1 MIEGIQHP
9 TNRSDSRKK
18 GSADGGALHIEHLDS
33 IEGDETRRITTAIN
47 ELDRVLGGGIVPGSV
62 VLVGGDPGMGKSTLT
77 LQIAALVGD
86 NYGPALYVT
95 GEESLQQIK
104 QRAERLALNVKNI
117 HGAAETNIESVAQA
131 ILSERPS
138 VVVIDSIQTM
148 TTGLMESSA
157 GSVAQVRECTAL
169 LTKIAKA
176 ESIPILIVGHV
187 TKDGFIAGPKIL
199 EHMVDAVLQ
208 FEGEERYA
216 YRVLRAV
223 KNRYG
228 STNEIG
234 VFSMTEKGLIGVSN
248 PSQVLLSGRNSDA
261 PGTAVVAVIE
271 GTRPLLV
278 EVQALVSHSGFS
290 MPQRVSTG
298 YDGKRLQMIIAV
310 LEKRCRVGLRQHDVF
325 VNVAGGFSFQDPAMD
340 LGVAIAIVSSVFDAQ
355 IPSDVSFVG
364 EVGLTGEIR
373 QVAQIDKRIAE
384 SRRMGL
390 IKTYIPI
397 FGTLGLPDGFVEFG
411 RLPDVINWL
420 FRLEANDG

>member
-1 MIEGIQHP
+1 MIEEVQHA
-9 TNRSDSRKK
+9 SSRNVSTKK
-18 GSADGGALHIEHLDS
+18 GNSNGSVLHVEHLDS
-33 IEGDETRRITTAIN
+33 INSNEIGRITTAIQ
-47 ELDRVLGGGIVPGSV
+47 ELDRVLGGGVVPGSI
-62 VLVGGDPGMGKSTLT
+62 VLVGGDPGMGKSTLA
-77 LQIAALVGD
+77 LQIAAAVGD
-86 NYGPALYVT
+86 RYGPSLYVS
-95 GEESLQQIK
+95 GEESLQQLK
-104 QRAERLALNVKNI
+104 QRAERLALSVKNI
-117 HGAAETNIESVAQA
+117 HGAAETNIESIAQA
-131 ILSERPS
+131 IIANRPS
-138 VVVIDSIQTM
+138 IVVIDSIQTM
-148 TTGLMESSA
+148 ATGLMESSA

-176 ESIPILIVGHV
+176 ESIPVLLIGHV

-216 YRVLRAV
+216 YRVLRAL

-228 STNEIG
+228 STNEIA
-234 VFSMTEKGLIGVSN
+234 VFSMMERGLQGVSN

-278 EVQALVSHSGFS
+278 EIQALVSHSGFS

-310 LEKRCRVGLRQHDVF
+310 LEKRCGISLRQHDVF

-340 LGVAIAIVSSVFDAQ
+340 LGVAIAIVSSVYDTQ
-355 IPSDVSFVG
+355 IPSDVSFMG

-373 QVAQIDKRIAE
+373 QISQIDKRIAE

-390 IKTYIPI
+390 NKTYIPK
-397 FGTLGLPDGFVEFG
+397 LDSADQPDGLVEFG
-411 RLPDVINWL
+411 KLQHVIHDL
-420 FRLEANDG
+420 FVVTANG

>member
-1 MIEGIQHP
+1 MIEEVQHASS
-9 TNRSDSRKK
+9 RSVASKK
-18 GSADGGALHIEHLDS
+18 GRSNGSVLTVEHLDS
-33 IEGDETRRITTAIN
+33 INSIEKGRIITSIQ
-47 ELDRVLGGGIVPGSV
+47 ELDRVLGGGVVPGSV
-62 VLVGGDPGMGKSTLT
+62 VLIGGDPGMGKSTLA
-77 LQIAALVGD
+77 LQIAAAVGD
-86 NYGPALYVT
+86 RFGPSLYVT
-95 GEESLQQIK
+95 GEESLQQLK
-104 QRAERLALNVKNI
+104 QRAERLALSVKNI
-117 HGAAETNIESVAQA
+117 HGAAETNIETIAQA
-131 ILSERPS
+131 IIAVRPS
-138 VVVIDSIQTM
+138 IVVIDSIQTM
-148 TTGLMESSA
+148 ATGLMESSA

-176 ESIPILIVGHV
+176 ESIPILLIGHV

-216 YRVLRAV
+216 YRVLRAL

-228 STNEIG
+228 STNEIA
-234 VFSMTEKGLIGVSN
+234 VFSMMERGLQGVSN

-278 EVQALVSHSGFS
+278 EIQALVSHSGFS

-310 LEKRCRVGLRQHDVF
+310 LEKRCGITLRQHDVF

-340 LGVAIAIVSSVFDAQ
+340 LGVAIAIVSSVYDTQ
-355 IPSDVSFVG
+355 IPSDVSFMG

-373 QVAQIDKRIAE
+373 QVTQIDKRIAE

-390 IKTYIPI
+390 VKTYIPKLDVP
-397 FGTLGLPDGFVEFG
+397 GQPDGLVEFG
-411 RLPDVINWL
+411 KLQHVIHDL
-420 FRLEANDG
+420 FVVTANG

>member
-1 MIEGIQHP
+1 MIEEIQHSP
-9 TNRSDSRKK
+9 SRNVSSKK
-18 GSADGGALHIEHLDS
+18 GRSNGSALRVEHLDS
-33 IEGDETRRITTAIN
+33 INTNERGRIITSIQ
-47 ELDRVLGGGIVPGSV
+47 ELDRVLGGGVVPGSV
-62 VLVGGDPGMGKSTLT
+62 VLIGGDPGMGKSTLA
-77 LQIAALVGD
+77 LQIAAAVGD
-86 NYGPALYVT
+86 NYGPSLYVT
-95 GEESLQQIK
+95 GEESLQQLK
-104 QRAERLALNVKNI
+104 QRAERLTLSVKNI
-117 HGAAETNIESVAQA
+117 HGAAETNIESIAQA
-131 ILSERPS
+131 IISDRPS
-138 VVVIDSIQTM
+138 IVVIDSIQTM

-176 ESIPILIVGHV
+176 ESIPVLLIGHV

-216 YRVLRAV
+216 YRVLRAL

-228 STNEIG
+228 STNEIA
-234 VFSMTEKGLIGVSN
+234 VFSMTVQGLQGVSN

-261 PGTAVVAVIE
+261 PGTAVVAVLE

-278 EVQALVSHSGFS
+278 EIQALVSHSGFS

-310 LEKRCRVGLRQHDVF
+310 LEKRCGITLRQHDVF

-340 LGVAIAIVSSVFDAQ
+340 LGVAIAIVSSVYDKQ
-355 IPSDVSFVG
+355 IPSDVSFMG

-373 QVAQIDKRIAE
+373 QVSQLDKRIAE

-397 FGTLGLPDGFVEFG
+397 SDHQEQPDGLVQFG
-411 RLPDVINWL
+411 RLPQVIHDL
-420 FRLEANDG
+420 FVEAAYG